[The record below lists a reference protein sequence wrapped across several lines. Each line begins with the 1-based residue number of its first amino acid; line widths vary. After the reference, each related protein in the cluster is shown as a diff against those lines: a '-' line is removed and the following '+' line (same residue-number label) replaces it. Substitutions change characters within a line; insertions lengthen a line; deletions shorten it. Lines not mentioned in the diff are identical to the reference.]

1 MTTTDLIA
9 LSDDIARWAAAAAFR
24 SSDDIPRIRRS
35 PGWLPDFTPASID
48 ERRVELAHFRERLA
62 GVAVPEGDVAAA
74 VDARLLGSVLDRVE
88 WDLDV
93 LRNWERDAVFLVGQI
108 LGPWFDLLLPRPPFS
123 AAVEQG
129 LIAVARSIPERV
141 ELARDNLA
149 RAGVGDLARVAA
161 LELAGID
168 ARFAAS
174 VDALDAVVSPEA
186 LAQLRALAPAA
197 GASLAGLAAWLK
209 DSAADLAVSEPVG
222 RDRFVWFLRHVALI
236 ADEPEELV
244 RAALQDYR
252 RAVVAEVVTRNRY
265 RDVPPA
271 PLAESIQ
278 VQVAR
283 QEAQEAEVR
292 AFSEAQGLLSQPDS
306 LGRYHV
312 APMPAYLQPLRFLGV
327 SDDLTD
333 EDRLDVDG
341 VSYMPDPQPDLPY
354 FYAANAQDPRLGIIH
369 EGAHYKQLALSWANP
384 DPIRRRYVDSVA
396 NEGIAFYNEEF
407 MLLAGLFD
415 DAPHSQEIV
424 HNFNRLRSLRV
435 VVDINLA
442 TGAFTLDE
450 AIDFFVRL
458 VPMDVETAREEC
470 AMYLATPG
478 LAMSYHVGKQQL
490 LRLVTDAVVA
500 QGGTFSLRDVHDR
513 VWANGNVPFSL
524 QRWEILG
531 DRGDLDAIDAYDGTL
546 TGA

>member
-9 LSDDIARWAAAAAFR
+9 LSDDIARWAKSAAFR

-35 PGWLPDFTPASID
+35 PEWLPEFTPASID
-48 ERRVELAHFRERLA
+48 ERRVELARFRERLA
-62 GVAVPEGDVAAA
+62 AVSVTEGDVAAA

-108 LGPWFDLLLPRPPFS
+108 LGPWFDLLLPLPPYS
-123 AAVEQG
+123 ADVERG
-129 LIAVARSIPERV
+129 LVVVARSIPERV
-141 ELARDNLA
+141 RVARDNLS
-149 RAGVGDLARVAA
+149 RAGVGDLARAA
-161 LELAGID
+161 SLELVDID

-174 VDALDAVVSPEA
+174 VAALQGVVSSDTLDELTA
-186 LAQLRALAPAA
+186 AAPAA
-197 GASLAGLAAWLK
+197 GEALAGFATWLK
-209 DSAADLAVSEPVG
+209 VEAGDFAPSQPVG

-236 ADEPEELV
+236 ADEPEDLV

-252 RAVVAEVVTRNRY
+252 RAVVAEVVTRNRF

-271 PLAESIQ
+271 PLATSIEA
-278 VQVAR
+278 QVAR
-283 QEAQEAEVR
+283 QAEQEAEVR
-292 AFSEAQGLLSQPDS
+292 AFSETEGLLSQPDT
-306 LGRYHV
+306 LQRYHV
-312 APMPAYLQPLRFLGV
+312 APMPAYLEPLRFLGV

-341 VSYMPDPQPDLPY
+341 VSYMPDPQPELPY
-354 FYAANAQDPRLGIIH
+354 FYAANARDPRLGIIH

-384 DPIRRRYVDSVA
+384 DPIRRRYIDSVA
-396 NEGIAFYNEEF
+396 NEGIAFYNEEL

-415 DAPHSQEIV
+415 DAPHSQEVV

-435 VVDINLA
+435 VVDVSLA
-442 TGAFTLDE
+442 TGAFTLEE

-490 LRLVTDAVVA
+490 LRLVTDAVVS
-500 QGGTFSLRDVHDR
+500 QGEAFSLRALHDR
-513 VWANGNVPFSL
+513 IWQNGNVPFSL

-531 DRGDLDAIDAYDGTL
+531 DRTDLDVIDGYDGVL
-546 TGA
+546 TPR